1 LKLQGA
7 LVLKRSL
14 SVLLLAGFIAGC
26 SDDSAPLEPLRELP
40 YAVATPSCG
49 PADGPAVL
57 IYLASM
63 PIEALQ
69 PVAPFVQV
77 NILRSITELDAGSVI
92 QISESISDANAWFR
106 GSGVERQAT
115 GGEVGVTSRTTD
127 TLAGYIDLRFTDGA
141 PLRGSFAATWTPR
154 QLLCG

>member
-1 LKLQGA
+1 M
-7 LVLKRSL
+7 LKRSV
-14 SVLLLAGFIAGC
+14 STLLAVLVLSC
-26 SDDSAPLEPLRELP
+26 SNESAPLEPLSELP

-63 PIEALQ
+63 PIESLQ
-69 PVAPFVQV
+69 PVAPFVQA
-77 NILRSITELDAGSVI
+77 NILRSITALDAGTVI
-92 QISESISDANAWFR
+92 QISESLSDANAWFR

-141 PLRGSFAATWTPR
+141 PLRGTFSATWTPR
-154 QLLCG
+154 QMLCG

>member
-1 LKLQGA
+1 MTRPVFGL
-7 LVLKRSL
+7 LVCLI
-14 SVLLLAGFIAGC
+14 VAC
-26 SDDSAPLEPLRELP
+26 SNDPAPFEPLSELP

-63 PIEALQ
+63 PIDSLQ

-77 NILRSITELDAGSVI
+77 NILRSITELGAGSVV
-92 QISESISDANAWFR
+92 QISESLSDANAWFR

-115 GGEVGVTSRTTD
+115 GGEVGVTSRTTT
-127 TLAGYIDLRFTDGA
+127 TLAGYIDLRFNDGPA
-141 PLRGSFAATWTPR
+141 LRGTFSATWTPR
-154 QLLCG
+154 QMLCG